1 MKTATLTETKNNLS
15 ALVDQVRNG
24 ESILILDRGRP
35 VARLE
40 SAVTPDEDADGRVA
54 RLERQGL
61 VRRASTKSAGKILSQ
76 APPKSKPGS
85 SILTALLAD
94 RHSSR

>member
-24 ESILILDRGRP
+24 ETILILDRGRP

-40 SAVTPDEDADGRVA
+40 SALTDTSDPQGRLS
-54 RLERQGL
+54 RLERQGVL
-61 VRRASTKSAGKILSQ
+61 QRAAVAMAGRRGRRQPAPLKAGASGLD
-76 APPKSKPGS
+76 
-85 SILTALLAD
+85 ALLAE
-94 RHSSR
+94 RAENR